1 MEACF
6 SLIGGRVSLESEGVV
21 PLFQGRPVAEV
32 VPTVAGL
39 LLGHRLRE
47 LRGKRTL
54 STVAKAIN
62 ASVSKISRLE
72 RAESPPDLRD
82 IGELAR
88 FFGLAEEDRRLLL
101 AFAQRATEPEW
112 FERKFSDCA
121 AHWMKRLIGL
131 ESQCSV
137 LQTFE
142 AFIVP
147 GLIQTPEYAER
158 IIRNGLGEA
167 RPTREVIG
175 LRTEL
180 RRERQERFFGQGA
193 SSPYAA
199 FLLDESILYR
209 VVGDRA
215 VMRGQIQKLIDL
227 THEAR
232 VSIRIVP
239 LAGTVVSNH
248 ASMTHLTFEMGDLP
262 PIVYVEGN
270 DSADYHMQTRDV
282 ERFATLLLRLS
293 NDSALSREKTLEL
306 LKKAREHY
314 A

>member
-1 MEACF
+1 
-6 SLIGGRVSLESEGVV
+6 VSLESEGVV

-88 FFGLAEEDRRLLL
+88 FFGLPEEERLLL
-101 AFAQRATEPEW
+101 MAFAQRATEPEW

-137 LQTFE
+137 LLTFE

-167 RPTREVIG
+167 RPTPEVIG
-175 LRTEL
+175 PRTEL
-180 RRERQERFFGQGA
+180 RRERQERFFQQGA
-193 SSPYAA
+193 PPYAT
-199 FLLDESILYR
+199 FLLDESILSR
-209 VVGDRA
+209 VVGDKA

-227 THEAR
+227 AHDPR

-270 DSADYHMQTRDV
+270 DSADYHMQTR
-282 ERFATLLLRLS
+282 LS
-293 NDSALSREKTLEL
+293 NDSALSREKTLDL
-306 LKKAREHY
+306 LKKAREEY